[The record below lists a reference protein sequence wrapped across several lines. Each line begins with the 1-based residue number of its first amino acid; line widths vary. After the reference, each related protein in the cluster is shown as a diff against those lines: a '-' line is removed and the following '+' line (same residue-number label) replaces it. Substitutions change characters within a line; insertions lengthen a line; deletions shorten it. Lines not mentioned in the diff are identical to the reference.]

1 MSFSSLLGLPA
12 GLQVLSFDLVNNVLV
27 IQVASTASESAC
39 PVCQSHT
46 SRMHSHYSRKAA
58 DLACGDHQVQLIL
71 DVRKFFCTNRD
82 CPRKIFAERLTAFL
96 EPWARLTTR
105 LGQQIEAIGL
115 ASCGRLGARLSSRL
129 RIETS
134 RTNILRRVMKLATE
148 TTDKV
153 EHLGVDDFSFRR
165 GRTFGTVLV
174 DLQRHQILDLLPDRQ
189 KDTAAAWMKM
199 HPEITH
205 VSRDRGKDYA
215 AAAKEGAPQAIQV
228 ADRYH
233 IGQNLAEA
241 VQLLLARILTE
252 LKQAQ
257 DEEAGEPRQQMK
269 ASLPMTQWRPTP
281 GKHVQQAVARKRA
294 EREDRYQQVAQL
306 RGQGLTS
313 KQIATR
319 MSMHERT
326 VRHWLQ
332 RKTAPDVRQR
342 RKYTSDFDPYAPY
355 VLQRW
360 QSGCRNGL
368 QLWREI
374 AAQGY
379 PGSSR
384 MVNRFLETLKTAETV
399 TPEGTHRLPHYTSK
413 SARWL
418 FMRRPADLEDI
429 EQEDLAAF
437 RLLNPSLNTAYGLV
451 QDFLQMMRK
460 REGERLD
467 DWLRRVHESRLP
479 ELQSFAHGVE
489 EDYDA
494 VKAGLTLSLNNGQVE
509 GQVTKI
515 KLIKRMM
522 YGRAEFPLLR
532 QRVLHA
538 L

>member
-1 MSFSSLLGLPA
+1 VSFSSVLGLPA
-12 GLQVLSFDLVNNVLV
+12 ELQVLSFDLVDHLLL
-27 IQVASTASESAC
+27 IEVASTAAESAC
-39 PVCQSHT
+39 PVCQSPT
-46 SRMHSHYSRKAA
+46 SRIHSHYSRKAG
-58 DLACGDHQVQLIL
+58 DLACGGHQVQLIL
-71 DVRKFFCTNRD
+71 HVRKFFCTNQD
-82 CPRKIFAERLTAFL
+82 CSRKIFAERLTAFL
-96 EPWARLTTR
+96 EPWARVTTR

-115 ASCGRLGARLSSRL
+115 ASCGRLGARLGSRL
-129 RIETS
+129 RIEIS
-134 RTNILRRVMKLATE
+134 RTSILRRVMKLATK

-153 EHLGVDDFSFRR
+153 AHLGVDDFSLRR

-189 KDTAAAWMKM
+189 KESAAAWMKR

-205 VSRDRGKDYA
+205 VSRDRGKDSA

-257 DEEAGEPRQQMK
+257 DEEAGEPRQLMK
-269 ASLPMTQWRPTP
+269 ASLPMTQWPPTP
-281 GKHVQQAVARKRA
+281 GKDVQQAVAKRRA

-306 RGQGLTS
+306 REQGLTS
-313 KQIATR
+313 KQIAAR
-319 MSMHERT
+319 MLMNERT

-332 RKTAPDVRQR
+332 RKTAPDVRPR
-342 RKYTSDFDPYAPY
+342 RKYASDFDAYAPY

-360 QSGCRNGL
+360 QAGCRNGL

-384 MVNRFLETLKTAETV
+384 MVSRFLDTLKAAETV

-418 FMRRPADLEDI
+418 FMRRPAELEDI

-467 DWLRRVHESRLP
+467 DWLRRVHEGQVP
-479 ELQSFAHGVE
+479 EGPRFAHGVE
-489 EDYDA
+489 EDYEA
-494 VKAGLTLSLNNGQVE
+494 VKAGLTLALNNGQVE
-509 GQVTKI
+509 GHVTKI

-532 QRVLHA
+532 QRVLHT